1 MKNHNY
7 KKLED
12 YRRAKE
18 RDKRMTKQELTEVKK
33 DMPDHY
39 RVSIF
44 CGRDSRDPAGL
55 HEVVSVKEHRAHNTI
70 EFEIAGD

>member
-1 MKNHNY
+1 MKHHNY

-18 RDKRMTKQELTEVKK
+18 RDKRMTKQELTEVMK

-39 RVSIF
+39 RVAIY
-44 CGRDSRDPAGL
+44 CGFDARDPAGL
-55 HEVVSVKEHRAHNTI
+55 HEIISVKEHKIHNTI
-70 EFEIAGD
+70 ELEISGD